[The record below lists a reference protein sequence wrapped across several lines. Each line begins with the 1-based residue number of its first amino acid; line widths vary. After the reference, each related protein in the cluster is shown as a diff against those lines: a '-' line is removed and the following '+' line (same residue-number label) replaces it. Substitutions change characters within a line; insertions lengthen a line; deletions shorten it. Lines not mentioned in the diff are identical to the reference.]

1 MITWVCLLR
10 PEFLKGAT
18 VRPRKV
24 FQRLRK
30 IWSFER
36 KTAELTN
43 VIPFLGHFKKM
54 LVFGSFCWRKTF
66 KQKYWLRNKIAFRK
80 SDWDGTEKLKD
91 TDILSKSVRYKH
103 ACMDT
108 SLTIIV
114 HYAFSSKN
122 NCIKQFIVYV
132 SPIRKIT
139 IYFEF
144 KLNCCV
150 HKKGC

>member
-1 MITWVCLLR
+1 MITWVCLLK

-54 LVFGSFCWRKTF
+54 LVFG
-66 KQKYWLRNKIAFRK
+66 NKIAFRK

-103 ACMDT
+103 ACIDT

>member
-1 MITWVCLLR
+1 MITWVCLLK

-54 LVFGSFCWRKTF
+54 LVFG
-66 KQKYWLRNKIAFRK
+66 NKIAFRK

-103 ACMDT
+103 ACIDT

-139 IYFEF
+139 IYST
-144 KLNCCV
+144 V
-150 HKKGC
+150 VYTKKAASKNLAEQNLILQNS